1 MGNDHQLS
9 RRQFLQLCVV
19 SPLLITAASA
29 CGRNKA
35 FSLGIYQHPGH
46 EAFYIS
52 EHFNLLP
59 AGVILRSSRSA
70 DTVVNAMIS
79 GELDAATLALDEV
92 LLCLASGIPL
102 QIILVLANSCGA
114 NALLSRPELSSSAE
128 LRGKIIALE
137 PRPVTELLLEH
148 YLVAVGLTRKDI
160 EIAYLPQLKQLMAWE
175 NGQIDAAIN
184 SPPVSHYIERTG
196 AKRLFDG
203 RQCAPQMFQVLAVRT
218 DRIDWLNDI
227 PARLLNSYYL
237 GLQQLRL
244 FAGDSMRRAALW
256 RNLTLNETYSYF
268 ASVDYPTPVQNL
280 ALLCESDTL
289 HNSMQQLLAFMPA
302 AAQSLQLGQQLKADL
317 FDTAALRQLVLLP

>member
-1 MGNDHQLS
+1 MGNDHQLT

-59 AGVILRSSRSA
+59 AGVMLRSSRSA

-256 RNLTLNETYSYF
+256 RNLTLNETQSYF

>member
-1 MGNDHQLS
+1 MGNAYKLT
-9 RRQFLQLCVV
+9 RRQFLQLCVAT
-19 SPLLITAASA
+19 PLLITAASA

-46 EAFYIS
+46 EAFYLS

-59 AGVILRSSRSA
+59 AGVTLRSSRSA
-70 DTVVNAMIS
+70 DTVVNAMMS

-92 LLCLASGIPL
+92 LLCLAAGIPL

-114 NALLSRPELSSSAE
+114 HTLLSRPDFSTAADLK
-128 LRGKIIALE
+128 GKIIALE
-137 PRPVTELLLEH
+137 PRAATELLLEH
-148 YLVAVGLTRKDI
+148 YLVDAGLTRKDV

-237 GLQQLRL
+237 GLQQLKL
-244 FAGDSMRRAALW
+244 FAGDSMRRTALW
-256 RNLTLNETYSYF
+256 RNLTLNETHSYF
-268 ASVDYPTPVQNL
+268 ASVDYPTAAQNL
-280 ALLCESDTL
+280 SLLCESGTL
-289 HNSMQQLLAFMPA
+289 HNSMQQLMAFMPA
-302 AAQSLQLGQQLKADL
+302 RTQLLQYEHKYSTNL
-317 FDTAALRQLVLLP
+317 FDTAALRQLVLLS

>member
-302 AAQSLQLGQQLKADL
+302 AAQSLQLGQQLKTDL

>member
-1 MGNDHQLS
+1 MGNDHSLT
-9 RRQFLQLCVV
+9 RRQFLQLCVAT
-19 SPLLITAASA
+19 PLLITAASA

-35 FSLGIYQHPGH
+35 FSLGVYQHPGH
-46 EAFYIS
+46 EAFYLS

-59 AGVILRSSRSA
+59 AGVTLRSSRSA
-70 DTVVNAMIS
+70 EPVVNAMIS

-92 LLCLASGIPL
+92 LLCLAAGIPL

-114 NALLSRPELSSSAE
+114 HTLLSRPEFSTAAKLK
-128 LRGKIIALE
+128 GKIIALE
-137 PRPVTELLLEH
+137 PRAATELLLEH
-148 YLVAVGLTRKDI
+148 YLADVGLSRKDV

-196 AKRLFDG
+196 AIRLFDG
-203 RQCAPQMFQVLAVRT
+203 RQCNPQLFQVLAVRT

-237 GLQQLRL
+237 GLQQLKL
-244 FAGDSMRRAALW
+244 FTGDSMRRTALW
-256 RNLTLNETYSYF
+256 RNLTLTETYSYF

-280 ALLCESDTL
+280 ALLRESDTL
-289 HNSMQQLLAFMPA
+289 HNSMQQLLAFMPTA
-302 AAQSLQLGQQLKADL
+302 AHSSLLGQQFDSEL
-317 FDTAALRQLVLLP
+317 FDTAALRQLVLLT